1 MGATGL
7 GSGKRGRTKGSFR
20 TYGIY
25 GARKLTEP
33 VPKESGFTDQGKNDI
48 RISVNTD
55 EEKDIVFQFKLVDGG
70 KNMSI
75 RAYDPNVPSKGITEV
90 KTSSPSLSAV
100 MNDPNASATE
110 KSNAMKIRDMMN
122 RSKKGITESSL
133 AKIANELQRKQNKGR
148 SIRRRG

>member
-7 GSGKRGRTKGSFR
+7 KLGRRGANKGIFR

-33 VPKESGFTDQGKNDI
+33 APREAGFTDQGKNDV
-48 RISVNTD
+48 RISVSTD
-55 EEKDIVFQFKLVDGG
+55 EDKDIIFQFKLVDGG

-75 RAYDPNVPSKGITEV
+75 RAYDPNIPSKGITEV

-100 MNDPNASATE
+100 MNDPNATATE
-110 KSNAMKIRDMMN
+110 KSNALKIRDMMN
-122 RSKKGITESSL
+122 RSKRGITESSL
-133 AKIANELQRKQNKGR
+133 AKIANDLQKKQNKGR
-148 SIRRRG
+148 TVRRRG

>member
-7 GSGKRGRTKGSFR
+7 KFGRVGANRGIHR

-33 VPKESGFTDQGKNDI
+33 APKESGFKDQGKNDI
-48 RISVNTD
+48 RISVATD
-55 EEKDIVFQFKLVDGG
+55 EEKDIIFQFKLVDGG

-75 RAYDPNVPSKGITEV
+75 RAYDPNVPSKGVTEV
-90 KTSSPSLSAV
+90 KTSSPSLSSV
-100 MNDPNASATE
+100 MNDPSASAE
-110 KSNAMKIRDMMN
+110 DKANAMKIRDMMN

-133 AKIANELQRKQNKGR
+133 AKIANDLQKKQNKDR
-148 SIRRRG
+148 TARRRG